1 VMLSGGL
8 DSSALAAAASSVLRD
23 ASRAVPQAFTCVYDR
38 LIPHADRHH
47 AGLVAAH
54 LNMPIRYDVRDDEPS
69 IAEWDQ
75 VSVDTPEP
83 VANPPAFLAG
93 VAFLREIV
101 APTRVLLYGRGPDD
115 RLRYEW

>member
-1 VMLSGGL
+1 MPSSGGRS
-8 DSSALAAAASSVLRD
+8 SSATRWTASGCIRQCRS
-23 ASRAVPQAFTCVYDR
+23 
-38 LIPHADRHH
+38 IPHADRRH

-75 VSVDTPEP
+75 VSVHTPEP

-93 VAFLREIV
+93 VAFLRKIV
-101 APTRVLLYGRGPDD
+101 APTRVLLYGEGPDD
-115 RLRYEW
+115 GLQYE